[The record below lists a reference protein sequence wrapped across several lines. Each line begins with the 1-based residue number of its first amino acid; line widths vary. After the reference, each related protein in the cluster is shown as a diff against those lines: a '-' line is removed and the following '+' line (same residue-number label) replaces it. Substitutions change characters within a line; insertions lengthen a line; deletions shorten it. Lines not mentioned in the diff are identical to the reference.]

1 MTHQQPGKAYRLGV
15 LEGDGIG
22 REIVPAS
29 VAVVGAALLPSEST
43 VEWVALPVGWKGLQE
58 YGDPTPQSTIEALS
72 ELDGWLLG
80 PHDSAAYP
88 EPHRSQ
94 LNPSGT
100 LRKHFDLFANIR
112 PAKGYPG
119 AKAVSPDADLVIVRE
134 NTEGFYADRN
144 TYAGTGEFMPSPD
157 VAVAMGIFTRH
168 GIERIARVAC
178 ELALGR
184 RKRLSIV
191 HKANVLRLST
201 GLFRDVCR
209 EVAAEYPDVAVDD
222 YHIDA
227 MTVHLVRRITE
238 FDVIVT
244 ENMFG
249 DILSDLAGELAGSL
263 GIASSLNA
271 SDKVAMAQAAH
282 GSAPDIE
289 GKNVANPVSMM
300 LSAVL
305 LLQWLGD
312 RHGDGNLIAAARN
325 IEQAISTTIA
335 AGTCTRDLGGTASTS
350 EFTAAVVNHIT
361 DARSTANTTMSADP
375 RVSTHLSSPPLV
387 MRHAEIEPFDRG
399 TGVRTLPYVGKW
411 NAVGNHVTTGVTEFP
426 PDAGIPLHTHNV
438 EESVL
443 ILEGQATVVIDT
455 DEFDLE
461 AGDATWVPADVPH
474 RFVNRGNGWMR
485 IYWVYGGREVTR
497 TICATGETVE
507 HLSDQDRGAT
517 VEP

>member
-1 MTHQQPGKAYRLGV
+1 MTHPQPAQTHRLGV

-29 VAVVGAALLPSEST
+29 VAVVDAALAPTDST
-43 VEWVALPVGWKGLQE
+43 VEWVALPVGWKGIE
-58 YGDPTPQSTIEALS
+58 KYGDPTPRSTIDALS
-72 ELDGWLLG
+72 ALDGWLLG
-80 PHDSAAYP
+80 PHDSATYP

-168 GIERIARVAC
+168 GIERIARVAY
-178 ELALGR
+178 ELARGR
-184 RKRLSIV
+184 RKRLTIV
-191 HKANVLRLST
+191 HKANVLRLTT

-209 EVAAEYPDVAVDD
+209 EVAAEFPDVTVDD

-227 MTVHLVRRITE
+227 MTVHLVRRIAK

-300 LSAVL
+300 LSAAL

-312 RHGDGNLIAAARN
+312 RRGDRDLTTAARN

-335 AGTCTRDLGGTASTS
+335 AGMCTRDLGGTASTS
-350 EFTAAVVNHIT
+350 EFTAAVVAQIANAESA
-361 DARSTANTTMSADP
+361 ARTT
-375 RVSTHLSSPPLV
+375 T
-387 MRHAEIEPFDRG
+387 
-399 TGVRTLPYVGKW
+399 
-411 NAVGNHVTTGVTEFP
+411 
-426 PDAGIPLHTHNV
+426 
-438 EESVL
+438 
-443 ILEGQATVVIDT
+443 
-455 DEFDLE
+455 
-461 AGDATWVPADVPH
+461 
-474 RFVNRGNGWMR
+474 
-485 IYWVYGGREVTR
+485 
-497 TICATGETVE
+497 
-507 HLSDQDRGAT
+507 
-517 VEP
+517 